1 MREDEGA
8 EMGVRTYVG
17 LVTHY
22 REKETYIGRRRPIV
36 RIILYTGKGGVGKTS
51 TAAATALRCA
61 DRGER
66 TIVLSTDIA
75 HSLADSFDI
84 PLSPEPIQVAPN
96 LWAQESDVYYNIAKY
111 YKVIQEWMHSLFAW
125 RGLDDVMADE
135 LAVIP
140 GMDEMASLFWI
151 AEHHDSGA
159 YDTIIVDCAPTGE
172 TLRLLAVPESARW
185 WLEKIFPI
193 QRRIAQ
199 LSGPVVRRMT
209 GMPMPNDAVFA
220 AGEELFKR
228 LDRMHTLLSDP
239 VLTTVRLVVNPEKM
253 VIKEAQRTYTYLN
266 LYGYVVDL
274 VICNRVL
281 PAEVGEGYFTTWREQ
296 QARYWRLIE
305 EGFSP
310 LPIRQ
315 APYFEQE
322 VVGMEMLRRLGAT
335 LFGEDDPAAV
345 FYEGKT
351 YTVQREGEG
360 YVLRLVLPFVGKG
373 EVSARRLGD
382 EMLLEVG
389 TYRRT
394 LVLPRALAE
403 LQVEGAAL
411 NNGGLDITF
420 GGGVTSGT
428 A

>member
-1 MREDEGA
+1 
-8 EMGVRTYVG
+8 
-17 LVTHY
+17 
-22 REKETYIGRRRPIV
+22 V

-239 VLTTVRLVVNPEKM
+239 ALTTVRLVVNPEKM

-310 LPIRQ
+310 LPTRQ

>member
-1 MREDEGA
+1 
-8 EMGVRTYVG
+8 
-17 LVTHY
+17 
-22 REKETYIGRRRPIV
+22 V

>member
-1 MREDEGA
+1 
-8 EMGVRTYVG
+8 
-17 LVTHY
+17 
-22 REKETYIGRRRPIV
+22 V

-84 PLSPEPIQVAPN
+84 PFSPEPIQVAPN

-239 VLTTVRLVVNPEKM
+239 ALTTVRLVVNPEKM

>member
-1 MREDEGA
+1 
-8 EMGVRTYVG
+8 
-17 LVTHY
+17 
-22 REKETYIGRRRPIV
+22 V

-239 VLTTVRLVVNPEKM
+239 ALTTVRLVVNPEKM

>member
-1 MREDEGA
+1 M
-8 EMGVRTYVG
+8 
-17 LVTHY
+17 
-22 REKETYIGRRRPIV
+22 
-36 RIILYTGKGGVGKTS
+36 RIILYTGKGGFGKTS

-96 LWAQESDVYYNIAKY
+96 LWAQESDVYYNVAKY

-151 AEHHDSGA
+151 AEHHDSGL

-199 LSGPVVRRMT
+199 ISGPVVRRMT

-220 AGEELFKR
+220 AGEELFMR

-239 VLTTVRLVVNPEKM
+239 ALTTVRLVVNPEKM

-274 VICNRVL
+274 VVCNRVL

-411 NNGGLDITF
+411 NSGSLDITF

>member
-1 MREDEGA
+1 
-8 EMGVRTYVG
+8 
-17 LVTHY
+17 
-22 REKETYIGRRRPIV
+22 V

-96 LWAQESDVYYNIAKY
+96 LWAQESDVYYNVAKY

-151 AEHHDSGA
+151 AEHHDSGL

-199 LSGPVVRRMT
+199 ISGPVVRRMT

-220 AGEELFKR
+220 AGEELFMR

-239 VLTTVRLVVNPEKM
+239 ALTTVRLVVNPEKM

-274 VICNRVL
+274 VVCNRVL

-411 NNGGLDITF
+411 NSGSLDITF